1 LNTLETAPNTGKSED
16 LPPQPQPSPQ
26 GKPRYWVWAVVV
38 CLLISGIV
46 VSLLHRQAPAQAGQ
60 GKRGFGMS
68 VVPVATAVVRKG
80 DIGVYTNALGI
91 VTPVY
96 TVMVKSRVDGQ
107 LMSVNYVEGQMVHQ
121 GDSLAEIDPRPYQ
134 AQVLQMEGQV
144 VRDKAL
150 LENAQI
156 DLERYKIAYASNAIP
171 EQQLA
176 TQAAAVHQYE
186 GTVKLD
192 EGQLSNAVVN
202 LIYAHITAPISG
214 RVGLRLVDPG
224 NIVHAT
230 DTNPL
235 AVITQL
241 QPITVIFSVA
251 EDSLPEILQQM
262 SQSNKLAVV
271 AYDRDIE
278 NGKKLASGTL
288 LTLDNQIDTG
298 TGTLKLKALFANE
311 DNSLFPN
318 QFVNAKLLVLTEHDV
333 SLVPTSAVQRS
344 PEGTFVYVV
353 QTNQTVAMRPVKEG
367 PSEGNLTAVEG
378 LEAGEIIAADN
389 FNRLQ
394 DGVKVAVGKPAEGP
408 PDHPV
413 QPSLGKGVKVAAT
426 NPEAGPRQGHAKK
439 RNMAATEAAAP

>member
-1 LNTLETAPNTGKSED
+1 MNTPESAPNAGKSEGP
-16 LPPQPQPSPQ
+16 PPQPQPPPQ
-26 GKPRYWVWAVVV
+26 GKPRYWIWGLLVCLVVV
-38 CLLISGIV
+38 GIV
-46 VSLLHRQAPAQAGQ
+46 ISLLHRQGPAQAGQ
-60 GKRGFGMS
+60 GKRGFGLP

-107 LMSVNYVEGQMVHQ
+107 LMSVNFVEGQMVHQ
-121 GDSLAEIDPRPYQ
+121 GDSLVEIDPRPYQ
-134 AQVLQMEGQV
+134 AQVVQMEGQL

-150 LENAQI
+150 LENAHI

-176 TQAAAVHQYE
+176 TQVAAVHQYE

-192 EGQLSNAVVN
+192 EGQLSNAVVQ
-202 LIYAHITAPISG
+202 LIYTHLTAPISG
-214 RVGLRLVDPG
+214 RIGLRPVDPG

-241 QPITVIFSVA
+241 QPITVVFSVT

-262 SQSNKLAVV
+262 SQGNKLAVE
-271 AYDRDIE
+271 AYDSVFE
-278 NGKKLASGTL
+278 KKLATGTL
-288 LTLDNQIDTG
+288 LTTDNQIDTT
-298 TGTLKLKALFANE
+298 TGTIRLKALFANE

-318 QFVNAKLLVLTEHDV
+318 QFVNVNLLVRTQRGVL
-333 SLVPTSAVQRS
+333 LVPTAAVQRS

-367 PSEGNLTAVEG
+367 PTEGSVTAVEG
-378 LEAGEIIAADN
+378 LEEGDIIAADN

-394 DGVKVAVGKPAEGP
+394 DGVKVAVGKGEEGP
-408 PDHPV
+408 RDRPV
-413 QPSLGKGVKVAAT
+413 QVSLGKGVKVAAT
-426 NPEAGPRQGHAKK
+426 NPEAGPKQGHGKK
-439 RNMAATEAAAP
+439 RNMAATEATPP

>member
-1 LNTLETAPNTGKSED
+1 LNTPESAPNAGKSEGP
-16 LPPQPQPSPQ
+16 PPQPQPPPQ
-26 GKPRYWVWAVVV
+26 GKPRYWIWGLLVCLVVV
-38 CLLISGIV
+38 GIV
-46 VSLLHRQAPAQAGQ
+46 ISLLHRQGPAQAGQ
-60 GKRGFGMS
+60 GKRGFGLP

-107 LMSVNYVEGQMVHQ
+107 LMSVNFVEGQMVHQ
-121 GDSLAEIDPRPYQ
+121 GDSLVEIDPRPYQ
-134 AQVLQMEGQV
+134 AQVVQMEGQL

-150 LENAQI
+150 LENAHI

-176 TQAAAVHQYE
+176 TQVAAVHQYE

-192 EGQLSNAVVN
+192 EGQLSNAVVQ
-202 LIYAHITAPISG
+202 LIYTHLTAPISG
-214 RVGLRLVDPG
+214 RIGQRPVDPG

-241 QPITVIFSVA
+241 QPITVVFSVT

-262 SQSNKLAVV
+262 SQGNKLAVE
-271 AYDRDIE
+271 AYDSVFE
-278 NGKKLASGTL
+278 KKLATGTL
-288 LTLDNQIDTG
+288 LTTDNQIDTT
-298 TGTLKLKALFANE
+298 TGTIRLKALFANE

-318 QFVNAKLLVLTEHDV
+318 QFVNVNLLVRTQRGVL
-333 SLVPTSAVQRS
+333 LVPTAAVQRS

-367 PSEGNLTAVEG
+367 PTEGSVTAVEG
-378 LEAGEIIAADN
+378 LEEGDIIAADN

-394 DGVKVAVGKPAEGP
+394 DGVKVAVGKGEEGP
-408 PDHPV
+408 RDRPV
-413 QPSLGKGVKVAAT
+413 QVSLGKGVKVAAT
-426 NPEAGPRQGHAKK
+426 NPEAGPKQGHGKK
-439 RNMAATEAAAP
+439 RNMAATEATPP

>member
-1 LNTLETAPNTGKSED
+1 MNTPESAPNAGKSEGP
-16 LPPQPQPSPQ
+16 PPQPQPPPQ
-26 GKPRYWVWAVVV
+26 GKPRYWIWGLLVCLVVV
-38 CLLISGIV
+38 GIV
-46 VSLLHRQAPAQAGQ
+46 ISLLHRQGPDQAGQ
-60 GKRGFGMS
+60 GKRGFGLP

-107 LMSVNYVEGQMVHQ
+107 LMSVNFVEGQMVHQ
-121 GDSLAEIDPRPYQ
+121 GDSLVEIDPRPYQ
-134 AQVLQMEGQV
+134 AQVVQMEGQL

-150 LENAQI
+150 LENAHI

-176 TQAAAVHQYE
+176 TQVAAVHQYE

-192 EGQLSNAVVN
+192 EGQLSNAVVQ
-202 LIYAHITAPISG
+202 LIYTHLTAPISG
-214 RVGLRLVDPG
+214 RIGLRPVDPG

-241 QPITVIFSVA
+241 QPITVVFSVT

-262 SQSNKLAVV
+262 SQGNKLAVE
-271 AYDRDIE
+271 AYDSVFE
-278 NGKKLASGTL
+278 KKLATGTL
-288 LTLDNQIDTG
+288 LTTDNQIDTT
-298 TGTLKLKALFANE
+298 TGTIRLKALFANE

-318 QFVNAKLLVLTEHDV
+318 QFVNVNLLVRTQRGVL
-333 SLVPTSAVQRS
+333 LVPTAAVQRS

-367 PSEGNLTAVEG
+367 PTEGSVTAVEG
-378 LEAGEIIAADN
+378 LKEGDIIAADN

-394 DGVKVAVGKPAEGP
+394 DGVKVAVGKGEEGP
-408 PDHPV
+408 RDRPV
-413 QPSLGKGVKVAAT
+413 QVSLGKGVKVAAT
-426 NPEAGPRQGHAKK
+426 NPEAGPKQGHGKK
-439 RNMAATEAAAP
+439 RNMAATEATPP